1 MQSVHIL
8 ALLDF
13 KEECSKTGHISG
25 GGYNVYITQLVRKL
39 KLETRRANLC
49 VVIVNM
55 IICLFKTLISPREIS
70 MK

>member
-13 KEECSKTGHISG
+13 KEECEKTGHISE

-39 KLETRRANLC
+39 KLETKRANLC

-55 IICLFKTLISPREIS
+55 VICLYKTLISPREIS
-70 MK
+70 RK

>member
-13 KEECSKTGHISG
+13 KEDCEKTGHISE
-25 GGYNVYITQLVRKL
+25 GGYNVYITQLIRKL
-39 KLETRRANLC
+39 KLENRRANFC

-55 IICLFKTLISPREIS
+55 VLCLYKALISPREIS